1 MTSEQ
6 RAADSSGAPTPV
18 EEMLIVNEFAAVRV
32 RKVRTRNG
40 ERLELHSLK
49 LDRSVRIDALS
60 LESLTWKSVWDIG
73 QGLETPLGPDEGSA
87 PAEEID
93 R

>member
-1 MTSEQ
+1 VTDDESVQ
-6 RAADSSGAPTPV
+6 ADLPTPV

-49 LDRSVRIDALS
+49 HETTVRIDALS
-60 LESLTWKSVWDIG
+60 LESLTWRSVWEIG
-73 QGLETPLGPDEGSA
+73 QGLETPLGPDEGSVR
-87 PAEEID
+87 PEGVEW
-93 R
+93 